1 MAGYPEIPLASGLAR
16 IFDWKN
22 PDRES
27 INLSRQNAQQYLAA
41 NPGDYEGMIRT
52 FGPSMGLGADYGRI
66 LQKLDADNERKRQ
79 LLTQMQPTTETYTP
93 QHATFG
99 AEQMFPQAGPGPDPF
114 SVRAEGGDS
123 TIGQTV
129 MDDRQYGAG
138 RLSPGPAGAPSA
150 EIAARPAPSF
160 TDTVAPAPD
169 RDPNADYV
177 GGATAQTPDVTRPGL
192 SIEEIVRNDPQMAHI
207 ATKWYP
213 DVEKANLEQIGN
225 RAAIQFARAV
235 NSREMT
241 IESAYDKYG
250 DQLALSP
257 AGLKILDTYKDRLAA
272 KKTEIQLRQDEDA
285 RTWAKGKIAELRAS
299 GNPEH
304 ARLADALE
312 AGTQSKEFA
321 TIFHQAREMEEKR
334 KENEAKRADAE
345 AKRVE
350 AEKPIMVDNVPHRI
364 IHGADGSMRLEP
376 VPGVA
381 TPRLDQLKGLDQD
394 SLLAIAQTHPDPQMR
409 KDARAVY
416 DELLKGKKEVSATQ
430 GSGAVKPTQTS
441 LEKDAQRTNMVISLD
456 EVARMVKQH
465 PEFVEGAQA
474 WAWWQAYNAPEWAQA
489 ATGQILPK
497 GYAEFGANL
506 GSFTA
511 EKIHELAGSA
521 LTAGEIK
528 RYTRFLPSPG
538 QTAEQFYSN
547 LAVARRV
554 LGITAKYHQ
563 KREAGMTHEQAR
575 DATLAERAAL
585 DRSLEQRGPAPPV
598 KQPAGTPRSGAKS
611 FMDKTGG

>member
-1 MAGYPEIPLASGLAR
+1 MAGYPDIPLASGLAR

-99 AEQMFPQAGPGPDPF
+99 AEQMFPQAGAVPDPF
-114 SVRAEGGDS
+114 GTRAEG
-123 TIGQTV
+123 TIGETV
-129 MDDRQYGAG
+129 MDDTQYGAG
-138 RLSPGPAGAPSA
+138 RLPAGPTAALSPSTL
-150 EIAARPAPSF
+150 PAPSF
-160 TDTVAPAPD
+160 TGREAFQPAPGPD
-169 RDPNADYV
+169 ERADYV

-192 SIEEIVRNDPQMAHI
+192 SVEEIVRNDPQMAHI

-241 IESAYDKYG
+241 IEAAYDKYG

-272 KKTEIQLRQDEDA
+272 KKTEIQLRQDEEA
-285 RTWAKGKIAELRAS
+285 RTWAKGKVAELRAS
-299 GNPEH
+299 GDPEH

-321 TIFHQAREMEEKR
+321 TIFHQVREL
-334 KENEAKRADAE
+334 EAKRLEAA
-345 AKRVE
+345 AKRTE
-350 AEKPIMVDNVPHRI
+350 AEKPIMVEGVPHRVI
-364 IHGADGSMRLEP
+364 RGADGSMRLEA

-394 SLLAIAQTHPDPQMR
+394 SLLAIARTHPDPQMR
-409 KDARAVY
+409 ADARAVY
-416 DELLKGKKEVSATQ
+416 NELLQGKKEVSAAQ
-430 GSGAVKPTQTS
+430 GAGAVKPTQ
-441 LEKDAQRTNMVISLD
+441 ASLD
-456 EVARMVKQH
+456 RQTKLFELSDSLDAAAAAVKQH
-465 PEFVEGAQA
+465 PEFIEGPASML
-474 WAWWQAYNAPEWAQA
+474 A
-489 ATGQILPK
+489 AGAAKSPDLLKKAFGGLIPK
-497 GYAEFGANL
+497 GYNEFAANL
-506 GSFTA
+506 DFFTA
-511 EKIHELAGSA
+511 TKLNELAGSA
-521 LTAGEIK
+521 LTPGEVK
-528 RYTRFLPSPG
+528 RYAAFLPSVWDSPAAFHAKMA
-538 QTAEQFYSN
+538 TAQRA
-547 LAVARRV
+547 LAIAQ
-554 LGITAKYHQ
+554 KFHQ
-563 KREAGMTHEQAR
+563 KIQGGMSDAQAR
-575 DATLAERAAL
+575 QETKAELQAELARAEAA
-585 DRSLEQRGPAPPV
+585 QGKTP
-598 KQPAGTPRSGAKS
+598 QPGAGSIPGARPGAKS